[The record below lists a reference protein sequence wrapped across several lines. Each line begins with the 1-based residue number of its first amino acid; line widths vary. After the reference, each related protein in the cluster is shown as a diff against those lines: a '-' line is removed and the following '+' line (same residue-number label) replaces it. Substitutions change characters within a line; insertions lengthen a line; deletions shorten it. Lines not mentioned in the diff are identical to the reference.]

1 MSMIL
6 GLSYNILALLQLS
19 KALYLSCCLPAVLM
33 MSLTKGRTVESDK
46 KESSEK
52 DSEKGNRMDVRDKG
66 EGKGVSEPR
75 SM

>member
-1 MSMIL
+1 
-6 GLSYNILALLQLS
+6 
-19 KALYLSCCLPAVLM
+19 M